1 MQPPRPP
8 VLRRQIDRFLAD
20 PASLRNA
27 TILTIAV
34 TVAVVIIGSVV
45 IWLFGGKAYPDFET
59 AIWFTLQTITTVG
72 YGDVTPDTG
81 FGRFVAGVVMIV
93 AIGFTTIVTALITS
107 TFVEAAQ
114 RQRREQGEADERR
127 RDERLHAR
135 ITELADR
142 LASIED
148 RLEAL
153 GGSRPGPDSTATQG
167 DPPVS

>member
-1 MQPPRPP
+1 MRAPRPP
-8 VLRRQIDRFLAD
+8 LLRRQIDRFQAD

-27 TILTIAV
+27 TLLTIAV
-34 TVAVVIIGSVV
+34 TIAVVIVGSVV
-45 IWLFGGKAYPDFET
+45 IWLFGGKEYPDLGT
-59 AIWFTLQTITTVG
+59 AVWFTLQTITTVG
-72 YGDVTPDTG
+72 YGDITPSDG

-114 RQRREQGEADERR
+114 RERREQGEAAQRE

-142 LASIED
+142 LASIEG
-148 RLEAL
+148 RLETL
-153 GGSRPGPDSTATQG
+153 SGSRPVRESTTAEG